1 VTSIHRVTSGSA
13 SRTVLANL
21 QNSLSR
27 VQKLQDQLSSGK
39 VIQRASDDPAGAL
52 QSMQDRSAIRRA
64 SQYSRNADDG
74 LSWLNTADSSL
85 QSVLTSVSRVRDLVL
100 QGGNGSLSQSDRNAI
115 ASEVDALRD
124 GLVQVANTQYLD
136 RPIFGG
142 TSTASAAFTQ
152 SGTTVTYAGNTLPVQ
167 RTAAPGVQVP
177 VSVDGVA
184 VFGPD
189 GGNLFDTLNQIS
201 ADLRSGNITNL
212 TSADLGALDAHRNT
226 VQDVLSTVG
235 ARTNRL
241 ETLKKLADANH
252 DDLTTRL
259 SAVEDVDLPK
269 TIMDLQL
276 QQTSYQAALSAG
288 AKVLQPSLVDFLR

>member
-1 VTSIHRVTSGSA
+1 MTSLHRVTSGSA

-142 TSTASAAFTQ
+142 TSTAASAFTQ
-152 SGTTVTYAGNTLPVQ
+152 TGTTVTYAGNTQPVQ

-177 VSVDGVA
+177 VSVDGIA

-189 GGNLFDTLNQIS
+189 GANLFDTLNQIS

-212 TSADLGALDAHRNT
+212 TTADLGALDAHRNT

-241 ETLKKLADANH
+241 ETLQKLADANH